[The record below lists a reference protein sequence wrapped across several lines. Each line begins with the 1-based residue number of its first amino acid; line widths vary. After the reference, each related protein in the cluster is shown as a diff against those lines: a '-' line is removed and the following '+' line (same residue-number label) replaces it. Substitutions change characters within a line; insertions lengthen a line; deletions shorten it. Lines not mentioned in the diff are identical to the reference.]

1 MTSDAQ
7 IVVQDLRLAYGR
19 KEVIH
24 GISFDIQRNEIFG
37 IIGPAQSGKTS
48 LLRCL
53 NRTIDFTPEARVS
66 GSDPGGRR
74 RRAADEERLCPP
86 PQDRHGR
93 AAAGWA
99 AHEHL
104 RQRRLRSALRRHE
117 PQESARR
124 DRRTMPAPGRPL
136 GRGEGPPRQPRHQA
150 LRRPAAA
157 PDHRPRPLASAAR
170 SSAWTSS
177 RSPSTR

>member
-1 MTSDAQ
+1 MSPDPQ

-66 GSDPGGRR
+66 GAIQVD
-74 RRAADEERLCPP
+74 
-86 PQDRHGR
+86 
-93 AAAGWA
+93 
-99 AHEHL
+99 
-104 RQRRLRSALRRHE
+104 
-117 PQESARR
+117 
-124 DRRTMPAPGRPL
+124 
-136 GRGEGPPRQPRHQA
+136 GE
-150 LRRPAAA
+150 
-157 PDHRPRPLASAAR
+157 
-170 SSAWTSS
+170 
-177 RSPSTR
+177 